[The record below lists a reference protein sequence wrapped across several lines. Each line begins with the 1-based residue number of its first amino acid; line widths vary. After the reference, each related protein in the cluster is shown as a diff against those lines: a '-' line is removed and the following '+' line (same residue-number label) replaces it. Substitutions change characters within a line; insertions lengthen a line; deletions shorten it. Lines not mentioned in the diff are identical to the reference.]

1 MGVGGDVVRLLFK
14 VPNGD
19 LTEAYWVN
27 EGAREQSPSAL
38 CLFISVPVTLRFIQD
53 TPSLGNIILFLDKHL
68 KVWLWETESEQMS
81 LTEKCDV

>member
-38 CLFISVPVTLRFIQD
+38 GLFISIPVTLRFIQD